1 MTPIGV
7 LEALQ
12 KIPYYSTSCE
22 VVSMQAE
29 MMRVR
34 IDYFVKQI
42 CSNAQTMS
50 VLEKMCEEVQNN
62 LTKRVLNQSKIR
74 KVVAKKFNFLAGE
87 KNTEWQ
93 YCPVEKLIQQ
103 KEEYDKWVSWQKLE
117 NATVNK
123 FDSFTGQPFPGT
135 EKGSTDQFGRRKES
149 THSLYDMA
157 ADQEKE
163 SSQEESPEKVRYE
176 PHLIEADSRGQIRGI
191 FRMNPKFDP
200 SCKVIKDPRPN
211 TK

>member
-1 MTPIGV
+1 
-7 LEALQ
+7 
-12 KIPYYSTSCE
+12 
-22 VVSMQAE
+22 MQAE

>member
-93 YCPVEKLIQQ
+93 YCPVEKLI
-103 KEEYDKWVSWQKLE
+103 
-117 NATVNK
+117 
-123 FDSFTGQPFPGT
+123 
-135 EKGSTDQFGRRKES
+135 
-149 THSLYDMA
+149 
-157 ADQEKE
+157 
-163 SSQEESPEKVRYE
+163 
-176 PHLIEADSRGQIRGI
+176 
-191 FRMNPKFDP
+191 
-200 SCKVIKDPRPN
+200 
-211 TK
+211 